1 MGSFS
6 EISNASQCDY
16 RVAWVGRR
24 RKTEPA
30 EHSYTEA
37 GEVWESME
45 IGFWPVVGVIRTVKG
60 GAMAKDQKVWRALEL
75 GLLLVCVVAMSAC
88 QLKLASV
95 GDEQDG
101 APGAPAQQSG
111 AGVIIENEPQ
121 LPDAYPHRHYELQ
134 FHAHGGVSVLHWKV
148 EKGTLPPGMKLEERG
163 LLIGEPERP
172 GEFQFTVSVMD
183 GGDRE
188 SAVQKQFVLKVVA
201 ALAPM

>member
-1 MGSFS
+1 MVRLLEGDSSISARMARRSSVAETTGKRTTSMHPKASRHCREVERAAGVGRSGRPPQPIGRQRQKQPREIEQQFHRNEARREKTPRVGSFS

-16 RVAWVGRR
+16 RVAGVGRR

-111 AGVIIENEPQ
+111 AGVS
-121 LPDAYPHRHYELQ
+121 HR
-134 FHAHGGVSVLHWKV
+134 K
-148 EKGTLPPGMKLEERG
+148 
-163 LLIGEPERP
+163 
-172 GEFQFTVSVMD
+172 
-183 GGDRE
+183 
-188 SAVQKQFVLKVVA
+188 
-201 ALAPM
+201 